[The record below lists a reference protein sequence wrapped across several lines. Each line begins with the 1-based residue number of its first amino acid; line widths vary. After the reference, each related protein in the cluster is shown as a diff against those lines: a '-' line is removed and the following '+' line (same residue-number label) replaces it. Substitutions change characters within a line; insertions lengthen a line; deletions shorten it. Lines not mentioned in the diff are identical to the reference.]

1 MMSRFPEKPSDDDRL
16 ALKTYIQL
24 FARLYPCGDCASHF
38 QKVIAKYP
46 PQTSSRNAA
55 AGWACEVHNVVNKR
69 LKKKLFDCSKIGDF
83 YDCGCGEEEKDRKGA
98 AQGGKQDEIKER
110 TAPRIEREDGLVRG
124 G

>member
-1 MMSRFPEKPSDDDRL
+1 MMARFPEKPTDDDRL

-38 QKVIAKYP
+38 QKLITKYP

-55 AGWACEVHNVVNKR
+55 AGWACEMHNKVNKR
-69 LKKKLFDCSKIGDF
+69 LKKPMFDCNNIGDF
-83 YDCGCGEEEKDRKGA
+83 YDCGCGDDDKKG
-98 AQGGKQDEIKER
+98 GHGSKGDGKAER
-110 TAPRIEREDGLVRG
+110 TDPSLVKEEGLVRG